1 MTCLVKMVARIAF
14 RIGIVV
20 AAGYAVSTVGC
31 APQPR
36 SVRCSNGGECKER
49 DAKFEYCLEGRCVEC
64 VANGSCGMNRTC
76 ADGAC
81 VVEKAE

>member
-1 MTCLVKMVARIAF
+1 MARLASSWLGVVL
-14 RIGIVV
+14 IGY
-20 AAGYAVSTVGC
+20 GFLSTEAC

-81 VVEKAE
+81 VVEKPE